1 MKLVL
6 TIAAALAVSAAA
18 PPASSLPDA
27 ADDLAWMA
35 GSWVSE
41 GDSDWTEERWS
52 RPRGGM
58 MLGTALTGK
67 GAAANHYEF
76 MRIAPDEA
84 GRLTFWASPRGT
96 TPEPFPAAGG
106 GEGEIV
112 FVNPA
117 HDYPQ
122 RIVYRREGAEL
133 VATIS
138 LADGSKPQSWRYRR
152 RMARR

>member
-1 MKLVL
+1 MNPIL
-6 TIAAALAVSAAA
+6 TFAAALAAAVAA
-18 PPASSLPDA
+18 PASAPDA

-41 GDSDWTEERWS
+41 GDSRWTEERWS
-52 RPRGGM
+52 RPRGGV

-67 GAAANHYEF
+67 GDAAEHYEF
-76 MRIAPDEA
+76 MRIARDSE
-84 GRLTFWASPRGT
+84 GRLTFWASPQGKA
-96 TPEPFPAAGG
+96 PSPFPAAGG
-106 GEGEIV
+106 GESEIV
-112 FVNPA
+112 FLNPA

-138 LADGSKPQSWRYRR
+138 LADGSNPQTWRYLRR
-152 RMARR
+152 AKRK

>member
-1 MKLVL
+1 MNPVLMIAVALV
-6 TIAAALAVSAAA
+6 AAAAA
-18 PPASSLPDA
+18 PASTPDA

-41 GDSDWTEERWS
+41 GDSLWTEERWS
-52 RPRGGM
+52 RPRGGVM
-58 MLGTALTGK
+58 VGTALTGK
-67 GAAANHYEF
+67 GDTAQSYEF
-76 MRIAPDEA
+76 MRIARDGK
-84 GRLTFWASPRGT
+84 GRLTFWGSPQGKEAT
-96 TPEPFPAAGG
+96 PFPVAAG

-112 FVNPA
+112 FLNPG

-138 LADGSKPQSWRYRR
+138 LADGSNPQTWRYRR
-152 RMARR
+152 R